1 MRSSQLQSRHR
12 DGHDFPVA
20 ANGMARRACDSTQ
33 VPKNTNGQGIDSDN
47 GIFLAEM
54 SRLQHFIA

>member
-1 MRSSQLQSRHR
+1 
-12 DGHDFPVA
+12 
-20 ANGMARRACDSTQ
+20 MARRACDSTQ